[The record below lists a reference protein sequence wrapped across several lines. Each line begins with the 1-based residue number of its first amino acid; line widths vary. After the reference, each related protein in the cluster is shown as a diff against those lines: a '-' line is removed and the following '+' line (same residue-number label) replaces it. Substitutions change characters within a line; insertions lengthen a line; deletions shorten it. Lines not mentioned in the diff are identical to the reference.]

1 MSVRVLSGADARE
14 FQRLRLE
21 GLRQC
26 PTAFASHYEE
36 ERDTRI
42 EAVATRL
49 ERTEERVVCGA
60 FFDASLVGILGVDR
74 ESRRNLRHK
83 ALLWGMYVTP
93 SFRGKG
99 VGRELLN
106 HVLRHSEAMAG
117 LRQINLWVN
126 PNNASAVAL
135 YRAAGFEPVGTERA
149 FLLVD
154 GTPQDLML
162 MVRVLAKA

>member
-1 MSVRVLSGADARE
+1 MSVRVLVGADARE

-21 GLRQC
+21 GLQQC

-36 ERDTRI
+36 ERDTGI
-42 EAVATRL
+42 EAVATQL
-49 ERTEERVVCGA
+49 EPTEDRVVCGA
-60 FFDASLVGILGVDR
+60 YFDTSLVGILGMDR
-74 ESRRNLRHK
+74 EGRRNLRHK

-99 VGRELLN
+99 VWRDLLN
-106 HVLRHSEAMAG
+106 LVLRHAEAMPG

-126 PNNASAVAL
+126 PENESAVAL
-135 YRAAGFEPVGTERA
+135 YRSSGFEPVGSERA
-149 FLLVD
+149 FLPVD

-162 MVRVLAKA
+162 MVRVFATS